1 MSLVRGRF
9 PRHPALVL
17 AYCLSSGVAYAG
29 QPTATA
35 PIAIND
41 NRMAA
46 GTLTGEALTVRLDA
60 RVGTWRPDRD
70 SDPGVVVKAFAADDG
85 PLLVPGPMLRVREGT
100 EIKVQVRNSLSDP
113 LVMHG
118 LHARP
123 AAATGSEPITIAPGA
138 TREVAF
144 QAGQPGTYYY
154 WGATAMDTLLAARSA
169 VDTQLVGALIVDP
182 RDGPPANDRVLV
194 ISNWPTEQPGVGV
207 VGRMVINGRSWPQTE
222 RLAYNVGDTVRLRV
236 INAGAQVHPMH
247 LHGFYFNVDSRGDGR
262 SDMVFAP
269 GSSPR
274 MVVTERLV
282 PGRTFAMT
290 WKPTRPGNW
299 LFHCHDNV
307 HLERGVPL
315 DGKPAPSGHRHVEN
329 HALEM
334 MSGPV
339 MGITVSGKSLEK
351 DSSASLPRRQLR
363 LVARVDQGGTDA
375 KPAYGYTLHAGT
387 GSDVPQPP
395 YLPGP
400 TIVLKRGE
408 PVSITVVNELPE
420 VTAVHWH
427 GIELESYYDGVAGY
441 AGEGKRIAPAIPAG
455 GSFEARFTPPR
466 SGTFIYHT
474 HVDEV
479 RQMQAGLSGAL
490 LVMDDPGTYDRER
503 DLVML
508 ITAPRKDEDSA
519 VVMLNGA
526 ITPAA
531 REMKVGEHY
540 RLRFIN
546 VHTARPSMRMRMVRG
561 DQLLEWRA
569 LAKDGMDLPPDQSI
583 TSATEIQMGNGE
595 TYDFDFVPTPG
606 ELRFEVLSAVGQLL
620 VTMPIT
626 VR

>member
-1 MSLVRGRF
+1 VSVLRCRF
-9 PRHPALVL
+9 APHGALVL
-17 AYCLSSGVAYAG
+17 AFCLSSGDAFAG
-29 QPTATA
+29 QAPATERVT
-35 PIAIND
+35 IND
-41 NRMAA
+41 NRAAA
-46 GTLTGEALTVRLDA
+46 GTLTAGTLTVRLEA
-60 RVGTWRPDRD
+60 RLGKWHPDRE
-70 SDPGVVVKAFAADDG
+70 SDPGIVVKAFAANDG

-100 EIKVQVRNSLSDP
+100 EIKVLVKNSLSDP

-123 AAATGSEPITIAPGA
+123 AAASGPEAIAIAPGA
-138 TREVAF
+138 TQEVAF
-144 QAGQPGTYYY
+144 RAGQAGTYYY
-154 WGATAMDTLLAARSA
+154 WGATAAGTLLPARPA

-182 RDGPPANDRVLV
+182 KDGPPADDRVLL
-194 ISNWPTEQPGVGV
+194 ISNWPTERPALALI
-207 VGRMVINGRSWPQTE
+207 GRMVINGRSWPHTE
-222 RLAYNVGDTVRLRV
+222 RLAYKVGDTVRMRL

-247 LHGFYFNVDSRGDGR
+247 LHGFYFKVDSRGDGR
-262 SDMVFAP
+262 SDTVFPLA
-269 GSSPR
+269 STPR
-274 MVVTERLV
+274 MVVTERLT

-315 DGKPAPSGHRHVEN
+315 DGSPAPTGHRHVEN

-339 MGITVSGKSLEK
+339 MGITVSGKSIET
-351 DSSASLPRRQLR
+351 DPSASLPRRTLR
-363 LVARVDQGGTDA
+363 LVARVDKGGTEA
-375 KPAYGYTLHAGT
+375 EPAYGYTLHS
-387 GSDVPQPP
+387 GSATDAPPAP

-420 VTAVHWH
+420 PTAVHWH

-490 LVMDDPGTYDRER
+490 LVMDDPGKYNPER
-503 DLVML
+503 DLVMM
-508 ITAPRKDEDSA
+508 ITVPRKDEDSA

-526 ITPAA
+526 MEPAP
-531 REMKVGEHY
+531 REMRVGEHY

-546 VHTARPSMRMRMVRG
+546 VHTARPSMRLRMVRG
-561 DQLLEWRA
+561 DKLLEWRS
-569 LAKDGMDLPPDQSI
+569 LAKDGMDLPTDQSI

-606 ELRFEVLSAVGQLL
+606 ELRFEVLNAVGQLL
-620 VTMPIT
+620 LTMPIT